1 MVEDR
6 VDVKIGIADSGRELT
21 VSVTGTPDE
30 VQQQVSDALQG
41 DSNLTLTDE
50 KGRRVIVPTAKI
62 AYVEIG
68 PADGRRVGF
77 SVSG

>member
-1 MVEDR
+1 M
-6 VDVKIGIADSGRELT
+6 DVKIGIADSGRELT

>member
-1 MVEDR
+1 M
-6 VDVKIGIADSGRELT
+6 DVKIGIADSGRELT
-21 VSVTGTPDE
+21 VSLTGTPDE

-41 DSNLTLTDE
+41 GSTLTLTDE
-50 KGRRVIVPTAKI
+50 KGRRVMVPTAKI

-68 PADGRRVGF
+68 PADSRRVGF

>member
-1 MVEDR
+1 MVEAR

-21 VSVTGTPDE
+21 VTVTDTPDE
-30 VQQQVSDALQG
+30 IQQQVAEALQG
-41 DSNLTLTDE
+41 ESTLTLTDE
-50 KGRRVIVPTAKI
+50 KGRRVIVPTAKV

-77 SVSG
+77 SAS

>member
-1 MVEDR
+1 MEAR

-21 VSVTGTPDE
+21 VTVTDTPDE
-30 VQQQVSDALQG
+30 IQQQVAEALQG
-41 DSNLTLTDE
+41 ESTLTLTDE
-50 KGRRVIVPTAKI
+50 KGRRVIVPTAKV

-77 SVSG
+77 SAS